1 MRATVQVAAAALV
14 LAALATSAFAQDGR
28 RAEMSMPFTSTTP
41 AVQTGLSLDL
51 RYLNPE
57 DREGKPPTV
66 SKLAIHLPAGTR
78 LDPAALPACDA
89 SDDEIRARG
98 RDACPPETLVGTGKL
113 EVYLGG
119 PGDPQT
125 TDLALFNGPAQII
138 EIILFEGTNT
148 TAAHERLRVDGET
161 LRAEPAQ
168 VPPGAPPDRR
178 FAASHITWDVPANG
192 AYLTTPA
199 ACPADGWRTIGEF
212 EFADGSSE
220 RTESAQRCE
229 RARGSD
235 APAAPR
241 PAAGVRVAATPRT
254 LVRGRRTRLRVRV
267 RSSDPACVRGAT
279 VHVGTRSARTD
290 DAGRAT
296 LTALVR
302 YLARPKLRAHT
313 PCGRAYATLVTL
325 RAAR

>member
-14 LAALATSAFAQDGR
+14 LAALATSALAQDGR
-28 RAEMSMPFTSTTP
+28 RAEMSMPFTSMTP

-51 RYLNPE
+51 RYLNPR

-66 SKLAIHLPAGTR
+66 SRLAIHLPAGTR
-78 LDPAALPACDA
+78 LDPTALPVCDA

-98 RDACPPETLVGTGKL
+98 RDACPPDTLVGTGKL
-113 EVYLGG
+113 DVYLGG

-148 TAAHERLRVDGET
+148 TAAHERLRVEGET

-199 ACPADGWRTIGEF
+199 ACPAEGWRTIGEF

-220 RTESAQRCE
+220 RTESTQACE
-229 RARGSD
+229 RGASGRARSVRVS
-235 APAAPR
+235 AAPR
-241 PAAGVRVAATPRT
+241 AFR
-254 LVRGRRTRLRVRV
+254 RGRETPLRVRLE
-267 RSSDPACVRGAT
+267 SDDPACVRGAT
-279 VHVGTRSARTD
+279 VLVGTRSARTD
-290 DAGRAT
+290 EAGRTT
-296 LTALVR
+296 LVALVR
-302 YLARPKLRAHT
+302 YLRRPKLRAHT
-313 PCGRAYATLVTL
+313 ACGRAYATLLT
-325 RAAR
+325 RRRR